1 MFAVIDHSHSLDIE
15 PNTLTMCFI
24 FVRYSL
30 CAVTIIGI
38 ITRDGVIGN
47 FSESLSEV
55 TGSSPVPATQ
65 GLFCWYLF
73 LLPTDVDKEESEVHL
88 RG

>member
-1 MFAVIDHSHSLDIE
+1 MACPFPSKRNCLTNAHLDIE
-15 PNTLTMCFI
+15 RNTLTMCFI

-55 TGSSPVPATQ
+55 LGSSPSPAT
-65 GLFCWYLF
+65 
-73 LLPTDVDKEESEVHL
+73 HL
-88 RG
+88 RPEG